1 MCRSLLINNPVEL
14 SSCYHPTARVGMEG
28 KLNNYY
34 LEMITKVNFNLQLDI
49 YTLQWTVSILYLAAA
64 TVSNIQPQYVVLYL
78 NEN

>member
-1 MCRSLLINNPVEL
+1 
-14 SSCYHPTARVGMEG
+14 MEG

-34 LEMITKVNFNLQLDI
+34 LEMITNINFNLQLDI